1 MQKHARASRR
11 AAATG
16 EAQKKR
22 RRANAVRTNKGQA
35 MHSRGTSHTHTDPI
49 HIRRFSLCAHTQ
61 HLSFPL
67 FRSPSRSTPHLQFST
82 TAAVAP
88 RVRAVPHRPVARRP
102 SGYHLR
108 TSGGCCVGLTPRH
121 LGASC
126 ALERLVAN
134 AKHAEHRAPNL
145 LSVRAVRH
153 PRSPPSSLSATC
165 SAHAART
172 QRSTPVLRK
181 KLSRMMGWRAN
192 SGFVHSL

>member
-1 MQKHARASRR
+1 
-11 AAATG
+11 
-16 EAQKKR
+16 
-22 RRANAVRTNKGQA
+22 
-35 MHSRGTSHTHTDPI
+35 MHSRGTTHAHRPEHPI

-61 HLSFPL
+61 HLSLSVVPL
-67 FRSPSRSTPHLQFST
+67 APSRSTPHLQFST